1 MEKEDKFFFKESIN
15 NFQKLLFTNK
25 NEKFQYFF
33 NNCIYNPSFY
43 KYLNINLSNSSK
55 NEEINII
62 TYNQLTN
69 IKLFPKELDNSFSK
83 QIKNKNFSLFNN
95 NNNNNN
101 KNIKNIFSIYNITN
115 SNKNINTNNNNNNND
130 SFGIN
135 RNVNNICK
143 YHNNFITFK
152 PY

>member
-15 NFQKLLFTNK
+15 NFQKLLFINK

-83 QIKNKNFSLFNN
+83 QIKNENFSLF

-115 SNKNINTNNNNNNND
+115 SNNKNINTNNND

-143 YHNNFITFK
+143 SHNNFIAFK

>member
-15 NFQKLLFTNK
+15 NFQKLLFINK

-83 QIKNKNFSLFNN
+83 QIKNKDFSLF

-115 SNKNINTNNNNNNND
+115 SNNKNINTNNND

-143 YHNNFITFK
+143 SHNNFIAFK

>member
-15 NFQKLLFTNK
+15 NFQKLLFINK

-95 NNNNNN
+95 NNNN

-115 SNKNINTNNNNNNND
+115 SNNKNIYTNNND
-130 SFGIN
+130 SFCIN

>member
-15 NFQKLLFTNK
+15 NFQKLLFINK

-83 QIKNKNFSLFNN
+83 QIKNENYSLF

-115 SNKNINTNNNNNNND
+115 SNNKNINTNNND

>member
-15 NFQKLLFTNK
+15 NFQKLLFINK

-83 QIKNKNFSLFNN
+83 QIKNENFSLF

-115 SNKNINTNNNNNNND
+115 SNNKNINTNNND

>member
-15 NFQKLLFTNK
+15 NFQKLLFINK

-83 QIKNKNFSLFNN
+83 QIKNENFSVFN

-101 KNIKNIFSIYNITN
+101 KNI
-115 SNKNINTNNNNNNND
+115 NTNNND

>member
-15 NFQKLLFTNK
+15 NFQKLLFINK

-83 QIKNKNFSLFNN
+83 QIKNENFSLFN

-115 SNKNINTNNNNNNND
+115 SNNKNINTNNND

-143 YHNNFITFK
+143 YHNNFIAFK

>member
-62 TYNQLTN
+62 T
-69 IKLFPKELDNSFSK
+69 
-83 QIKNKNFSLFNN
+83 
-95 NNNNNN
+95 
-101 KNIKNIFSIYNITN
+101 
-115 SNKNINTNNNNNNND
+115 
-130 SFGIN
+130 
-135 RNVNNICK
+135 
-143 YHNNFITFK
+143 
-152 PY
+152 

>member
-1 MEKEDKFFFKESIN
+1 MEKEENIFFKESIN
-15 NFQKLLFTNK
+15 NFQKLLFINK

-95 NNNNNN
+95 NNNN

-115 SNKNINTNNNNNNND
+115 SNNKNINTNNND